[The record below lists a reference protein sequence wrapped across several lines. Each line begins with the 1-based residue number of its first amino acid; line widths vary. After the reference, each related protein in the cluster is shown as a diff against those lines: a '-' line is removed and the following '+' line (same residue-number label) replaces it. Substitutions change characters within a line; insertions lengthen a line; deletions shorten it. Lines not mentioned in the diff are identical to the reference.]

1 MKSGFALMKKR
12 MEFFLSYLF
21 LGEEELRK
29 AAPET
34 KSLKEELRLNEVP
47 YFILTKY
54 THTHREL
61 HEMKAAPS
69 FHFRSVL

>member
-1 MKSGFALMKKR
+1 

-21 LGEEELRK
+21 LGEEELRN

-47 YFILTKY
+47 YCILTK
-54 THTHREL
+54 
-61 HEMKAAPS
+61 S
-69 FHFRSVL
+69 FFLVPLNLFLGAFK

>member
-1 MKSGFALMKKR
+1 

-54 THTHREL
+54 LKE
-61 HEMKAAPS
+61 E
-69 FHFRSVL
+69 FHFSFTLTLLLLFYN